1 MNPIQ
6 SLQHMLNHM
15 ARTIPTLPRIAE
27 TGQFDEDTLEAVM
40 IFQRDSRLPVTG
52 VVDQLTWNAI
62 TAAYYLNLFQTGTPP
77 LLHAFPSGTTI
88 IREAEYDP
96 LIFVVQAMMSALS
109 DEISNFEKNEL
120 NGVNNEGTARN
131 IKILQALSSLPENG
145 ALDRPTWA
153 VLSHLYRAL
162 ITRRSTKTSPL

>member
-27 TGQFDEDTLEAVM
+27 TGQYDEDTLEAVM

-52 VVDQLTWNAI
+52 VVDQLTWDAI

-77 LLHAFPSGTTI
+77 GLNVFPLGTTV
-88 IREAEYDP
+88 IRETEYDP
-96 LIFVVQAMMSALS
+96 LIFVVQAIMSALS
-109 DEISNFEKNEL
+109 SKVSNLEDVEL
-120 NGVNNEGTARN
+120 NGVNSDGTAKN
-131 IKILQALSSLPENG
+131 IRILQTLSSLPENG
-145 ALDRPTWA
+145 ALDRSTWA
-153 VLSHLYRAL
+153 VLSHLYRAF
-162 ITRRSTKTSPL
+162 ITRRSMETSPL

>member
-15 ARTIPTLPRIAE
+15 ARTIPALPRIAE

-62 TAAYYLNLFQTGTPP
+62 TSAYYLNLFQTGTPP
-77 LLHAFPSGTTI
+77 GLNIFPSGTTV

-109 DEISNFEKNEL
+109 DEISNFEKIEL
-120 NGVNNEGTARN
+120 NGVNNGGTTKN
-131 IKILQALSSLPENG
+131 IKTLQSLSSLPENG
-145 ALDRPTWA
+145 TLDRSTWA
-153 VLSHLYRAL
+153 VLSHMYRAL
-162 ITRRSTKTSPL
+162 VPRRATETSHL